1 MNLATGLNDILLNIE
16 TMTNNTGGAIS
27 YDFAELMKADA
38 QKAEKQF
45 KDNKELKKAKYLRAE
60 SCRQVLTALTDQL
73 KQFDFRE
80 WAGLDDGDKITQK
93 IYVVGTI
100 DEIIKCNIYVRF
112 EAGEGSYIIRR
123 RKQRQKRVF

>member
-1 MNLATGLNDILLNIE
+1 MQQENITDKKPLYDILSVI
-16 TMTNNTGGAIS
+16 
-27 YDFAELMKADA
+27 KADA
-38 QKAEKQF
+38 QKAEQQF
-45 KDNKELKKAKYLRAE
+45 NDNKELKKAKYLRAE

-112 EAGEGSYIIRR
+112 KAGEGSYIIRR